1 MALSVLIMS
10 CGAGRSKAGG
20 NNNDTMTEISGQ
32 EVASRV
38 PEFSADSAFL
48 YLKRQVEFGPRVP
61 GSEAHVRTADWLCG
75 ELRRH
80 GAEVMEQKAELKAFD
95 GTVLKCRNIF

>member
-1 MALSVLIMS
+1 MRAGKLIMAMALSVLIMS

-38 PEFSADSAFL
+38 DRKS
-48 YLKRQVEFGPRVP
+48 VV
-61 GSEAHVRTADWLCG
+61 
-75 ELRRH
+75 
-80 GAEVMEQKAELKAFD
+80 
-95 GTVLKCRNIF
+95 